1 MSYRDPKK
9 ASEMMRGILEDLRE
23 RNMEN
28 IELHSSGE
36 TIHVTAFDPK
46 KKRKIQV
53 FGKPYAE
60 GG

>member
-1 MSYRDPKK
+1 
-9 ASEMMRGILEDLRE
+9 
-23 RNMEN
+23 MEN

-60 GG
+60 GA